1 MFSNRRK
8 STPAV
13 RNSETMLRIR
23 SGIDLP
29 LLKVRRIM
37 SMNAGILNRPSISKR
52 NKNVNGMIKPNWSLT
67 KNAQNRDE
75 HNSPT

>member
-1 MFSNRRK
+1 
-8 STPAV
+8 
-13 RNSETMLRIR
+13 
-23 SGIDLP
+23 
-29 LLKVRRIM
+29 
-37 SMNAGILNRPSISKR
+37 MNAGILNRPSISKR